1 MGILSR
7 FLPKKKPV
15 EIKNTVPKEKDHI
28 RKTFAVYCQSHHKP
42 TGGKTL
48 CPKCTAVL
56 ATVMLKI
63 NRCPYGITKLICE
76 RCEIPCFGKKQTEE
90 FREIMSSSQRRM
102 FFKHPIMTVKHK
114 IQSLGVD
121 YAKHE
126 VKKRQKAKD
135 KANEK
140 DSK

>member
-1 MGILSR
+1 MKS
-7 FLPKKKPV
+7 
-15 EIKNTVPKEKDHI
+15 
-28 RKTFAVYCQSHHKP
+28 
-42 TGGKTL
+42 
-48 CPKCTAVL
+48 L
-56 ATVMLKI
+56 A
-63 NRCPYGITKLICE
+63 
-76 RCEIPCFGKKQTEE
+76 GKKQTEE